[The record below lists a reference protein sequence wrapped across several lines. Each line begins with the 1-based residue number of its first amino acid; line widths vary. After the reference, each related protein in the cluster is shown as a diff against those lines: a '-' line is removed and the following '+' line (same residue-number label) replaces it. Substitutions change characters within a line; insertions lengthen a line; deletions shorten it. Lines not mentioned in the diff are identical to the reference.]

1 MKIVRI
7 MFEIILCG
15 MFLLFA
21 GCASTEMSGSYSYK
35 TECLGSELD
44 GSITVKAWGNGRNY
58 SDACEQAMKNAVSDV
73 LFKGII
79 EGKDG
84 CSPRPLV
91 PEVNARQKYEDYF
104 NRFFADGGEYKRYV
118 SLKDE
123 RFGDK
128 RKRDKK
134 EARQSVTHGI
144 VLRILRA
151 DMKTK
156 LIADGILK

>member
-7 MFEIILCG
+7 MFTIIVGG
-15 MFLLFA
+15 MFLFFA
-21 GCASTEMSGSYSYK
+21 GCKTTGMEGTYSYK

-58 SDACEQAMKNAVSDV
+58 SDACEQAMKNAVNDV

-118 SLKDE
+118 SLKDA
-123 RFGDK
+123 RSGD
-128 RKRDKK
+128 RDKK
-134 EARQSVTHGI
+134 GARQSVTYGI
-144 VLRILRA
+144 VLRILRT

-156 LIADGILK
+156 LIADGILKQ